1 LTWPGTLSLLLVGGL
16 AIFGFYA
23 ARAGQP
29 VFGTLQSLKSE
40 V

>member
-1 LTWPGTLSLLLVGGL
+1 MPGNLSIALVVAL
-16 AIFGFYA
+16 ACFGFYA

-29 VFGTLQSLKSE
+29 LFGKLE